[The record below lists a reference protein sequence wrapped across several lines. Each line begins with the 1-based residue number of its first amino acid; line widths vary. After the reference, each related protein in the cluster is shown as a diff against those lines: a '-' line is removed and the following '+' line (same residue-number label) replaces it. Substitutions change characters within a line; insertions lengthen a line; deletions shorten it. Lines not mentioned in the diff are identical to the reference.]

1 MRVARIW
8 RCSKWLCEK
17 NQITPTL
24 QSVPNVSIISRKKT
38 GIWGPPT
45 YGNGKVRE
53 ICRTFLCEE
62 KKKFSPDETATTS
75 HLRIVSLSMILHT
88 LQGSSEANTLLYS
101 GMPCHRPTT
110 VRTMTKLLLNQMG
123 QAQDRTGESSPRQR
137 SDSGPLCSPLKPSL
151 SAPLLLSSHA

>member
-24 QSVPNVSIISRKKT
+24 QSVPNVSIISGKKT

-62 KKKFSPDETATTS
+62 KK
-75 HLRIVSLSMILHT
+75 
-88 LQGSSEANTLLYS
+88 N
-101 GMPCHRPTT
+101 
-110 VRTMTKLLLNQMG
+110 
-123 QAQDRTGESSPRQR
+123 SPRMKQ
-137 SDSGPLCSPLKPSL
+137 SLPVTSGLFPCLWCSTHSKTPVKPTHFSIQECHAIDPPLWELWPNSYWIRWARLKEHFRQESLHQGKDPILAPFVPLWNLPSM
-151 SAPLLLSSHA
+151 PHFC